1 MNDFILNFT
10 NSDSD
15 IGIMEVYHKLN
26 KKQNCTFLT
35 SGTTGDPKQICVSY
49 DTLEKGAVVKNEYK
63 DFVWGLTYDF
73 SKIAGHQVI
82 LQCIL
87 NKNRIVNLIGKS
99 NSEIESLIKKHNIT
113 HLSATPTFYRLLLN
127 NNKFETIKQVTL
139 GGEPVDES
147 LILKIKNTFPNA
159 NITNIYALTE
169 FGTLLTSNEHCFEI
183 NEKVQ
188 KYIKIIDNSIFV
200 KQNEEF
206 IDTGDLVEY
215 ISSTKFKI
223 IGRDYSMINV
233 GGIKINPIKVENL
246 INTLKYVNNCRV
258 FARKNSILGNVIEAD
273 VCLKEVVD
281 INKIKADLSNII
293 QNKYEL
299 PFKINI
305 VDSIQLNSNNK
316 VLRK

>member
-15 IGIMEVYHKLN
+15 IGIMEVYDRLT
-26 KKQNCTFLT
+26 KKQNCSFLT
-35 SGTTGDPKQICVSY
+35 SGTTGDPKQISVSY
-49 DTLEKGAVVKNEYK
+49 ALLEKGTVVKSEYK
-63 DFVWGLTYDF
+63 DFVWGLTYDY

-127 NNKFETIKQVTL
+127 NNKFETIKQITL
-139 GGEPVDES
+139 GGEPVDEN
-147 LILKIKNTFPNA
+147 LISNIKTVFPNA

-169 FGTLLTSNEHCFEI
+169 FGTLLASNEHCFEI
-183 NEKVQ
+183 TEKYQ
-188 KYIKIIDNSIFV
+188 KYIKIIDNIIFV
-200 KQNEEF
+200 KQNQEF
-206 IDTGDLVEY
+206 VSTGDLVEY

-233 GGIKINPIKVENL
+233 GGIKINPVKVENL
-246 INTLKYVNNCRV
+246 INTLQYVSNCRV
-258 FARKNSILGNVIEAD
+258 FARKNSVLGSVVEAD
-273 VCLKEVVD
+273 VSLKENVS
-281 INKIKADLSNII
+281 INKIKTDLSNII